1 MNYPEV
7 LRERYNEVMFDE
19 RDIIEKFLKDQYDI
33 RYGRQRDTWHFEP
46 AVEVVSYQG
55 SLVQIHDI
63 KLDKDKSV
71 VFYVEAFCEKNA
83 EWECF
88 DFAYGE
94 LSKVIEALPDAEK
107 IVKDNAVN
115 DLKVM
120 TMNLRIDYLL
130 ADAPFKYEVNGKFYT
145 LDDIKC
151 VNGIL
156 SLVQALG
163 NDTPASD
170 MPTEVLVNLRDH
182 INIEV
187 LHKYDEYKKL
197 VKFLSEQP
205 NLRFEPANF
214 GDVEFTIHN
223 TDVKVDVLSASL
235 DSNEKLQLCV
245 DDDGQETIFFE
256 EKDIRPEYLV
266 DLVGYIEDHCRYDI
280 IDTTNAH
287 DAELVR
293 KINTA
298 WKSEKY
304 HDMFGAILLA
314 LLKRDTK
321 EFEDRFDC
329 DVTLSEEYAMNN
341 AHEIM
346 QGVGDDWDLETILSF
361 IRYEE

>member
-46 AVEVVSYQG
+46 AVEVVAHQG

-63 KLDKDKSV
+63 KLDKDQFV
-71 VFYVEAFCEKNA
+71 VFYVDTFCEKNV
-83 EWECF
+83 EWECC

-94 LSKVIEALPDAEK
+94 LSKVIEALPDAK
-107 IVKDNAVN
+107 QIVIREANSDIAQFCSECSVKLEENPFVTKLNGKDVS
-115 DLKVM
+115 V
-120 TMNLRIDYLL
+120 
-130 ADAPFKYEVNGKFYT
+130 YEVQYEDGRVISYDKEGR
-145 LDDIKC
+145 I
-151 VNGIL
+151 V
-156 SLVQALG
+156 
-163 NDTPASD
+163 SD
-170 MPTEVLVNLRDH
+170 EYSADFHVGLRDH

-187 LHKYDEYKKL
+187 LHKCNEYKKL

-223 TDVKVDVLSASL
+223 TDVKVDVLSVSL

-245 DDDGQETIFFE
+245 DDDGQETIYFE

-280 IDTTNAH
+280 IDTYNAH
-287 DAELVR
+287 DEELVR
-293 KINTA
+293 KINDA
-298 WKSEKY
+298 WKKEAY
-304 HDMFGAILLA
+304 HRLFGTILLA
-314 LLKRDTK
+314 LLYRDNMEYEEK
-321 EFEDRFDC
+321 FGEIMDY
-329 DVTLSEEYAMNN
+329 SEEYAMNH

-346 QGVGDDWDLETILSF
+346 EGVCDDLDLEMILKF
-361 IRYEE
+361 IRYKE

>member
-1 MNYPEV
+1 
-7 LRERYNEVMFDE
+7 MFDE

-63 KLDKDKSV
+63 KLDKDKFV
-71 VFYVEAFCEKNA
+71 VFYVEAFCEMNE
-83 EWECF
+83 EWECS

-94 LSKVIEALPDAEK
+94 LSKVIEALPDAK
-107 IVKDNAVN
+107 QIVLSNANFDIARFCSECSVKLEENPFVTKLNGKDVS
-115 DLKVM
+115 
-120 TMNLRIDYLL
+120 I
-130 ADAPFKYEVNGKFYT
+130 YEVQYEGGRVISYDKEGR
-145 LDDIKC
+145 I
-151 VNGIL
+151 V
-156 SLVQALG
+156 
-163 NDTPASD
+163 SD
-170 MPTEVLVNLRDH
+170 EYRADFHVGLRDH

-205 NLRFEPANF
+205 NLRFEPANW

-223 TDVKVDVLSASL
+223 TDVKVDVLSVSL
-235 DSNEKLQLCV
+235 DSNGKLQLCV

-266 DLVGYIEDHCRYDI
+266 DLVGYIEDHCRCDI
-280 IDTTNAH
+280 IDTYNAH

-293 KINTA
+293 KINDA

-304 HDMFGAILLA
+304 HDMFGDILFAIGC
-314 LLKRDTK
+314 RDK
-321 EFEDRFDC
+321 QEIKDKFDIVIDC
-329 DVTLSEEYAMNN
+329 NETAMDN

-346 QGVGDDWDLETILSF
+346 EGVCDDLDLEMILKF
-361 IRYEE
+361 IRYKE

>member
-46 AVEVVSYQG
+46 AVEVVAHQG

-83 EWECF
+83 EWECS

-94 LSKVIEALPDAEK
+94 LSKVIEALPS
-107 IVKDNAVN
+107 
-115 DLKVM
+115 
-120 TMNLRIDYLL
+120 IDEIIKKRMM
-130 ADAPFKYEVNGKFYT
+130 A
-145 LDDIKC
+145 DIKRIVGENTIVWMTGKRHLIC
-151 VNGIL
+151 GGYDVLMVSPNGFGSYKVTL
-156 SLVQALG
+156 RK
-163 NDTPASD
+163 NNTNSD
-170 MPTEVLVNLRDH
+170 YTLVNLNAEHLTDIRNYLYADRLQH
-182 INIEV
+182 SAQ
-187 LHKYDEYKKL
+187 YKEMMEL
-197 VKFLSEQP
+197 LASEE
-205 NLRFEPANF
+205 NLRVDFDDYDVTFHLKESAAPF
-214 GDVEFTIHN
+214 TVSYIQRTDKGDLTIGGEGLKN
-223 TDVKVDVLSASL
+223 QSITLTENDI
-235 DSNEKLQLCV
+235 
-245 DDDGQETIFFE
+245 ET
-256 EKDIRPEYLV
+256 EYL
-266 DLVGYIEDHCRYDI
+266 DAI
-280 IDTTNAH
+280 IPLLKKRKWEEIMDTTNAH

-293 KINTA
+293 KINAA
-298 WKSEKY
+298 WNSEKY

-329 DVTLSEEYAMNN
+329 DVTLSEEFAMNN

-361 IRYEE
+361 VRYKE